1 MEDTLQVP
9 VGYCLRHWENLMML
23 GGADL
28 PQMCCFSLCEP
39 KDKWLGSFF
48 SGTSFTLVINLRYV
62 NWYIFRNCHLSAD
75 RLLPTVCSSFLFLH
89 NRVK

>member
-9 VGYCLRHWENLMML
+9 GGYCLRHWENLMML

-28 PQMCCFSLCEP
+28 PQMHCFSLCEP
-39 KDKWLGSFF
+39 KVKWLGSFF

-62 NWYIFRNCHLSAD
+62 NWYIFRNFHLSAD
-75 RLLPTVCSSFLFLH
+75 KLLPTVCSSFLFLH